1 MVNDKVA
8 TSYQQ
13 TKYHKWTMDGSFVPL
28 KSEYAM
34 KARRRK
40 GLRKLSSEKKSN
52 KLKLTPGG
60 KKTLLFAIYPSA
72 WRWLTIP
79 SLRSD
84 PSLKVLL
91 LAALAG

>member
-1 MVNDKVA
+1 
-8 TSYQQ
+8 
-13 TKYHKWTMDGSFVPL
+13 MDGSFVPL

-40 GLRKLSSEKKSN
+40 GFRKLSSEKKSN

-72 WRWLTIP
+72 WR
-79 SLRSD
+79 
-84 PSLKVLL
+84 
-91 LAALAG
+91 

>member
-13 TKYHKWTMDGSFVPL
+13 TKCHKRTIDSSFVPP

-40 GLRKLSSEKKSN
+40 CLRKLSSEKKSN

-72 WRWLTIP
+72 WR
-79 SLRSD
+79 
-84 PSLKVLL
+84 
-91 LAALAG
+91 